1 MADFQ
6 FDFRVAEVSL
16 LTLFHL
22 MSGCAAK
29 PQLWAAAGR
38 AHVQCKL
45 PAVPTTNV
53 HDADAFVMQRN
64 KPSMPMP
71 VVFFTSPAPSKHS
84 AHITR
89 HSGQQS
95 APAPMDCEPITYHL
109 RGKTRA
115 IAAVSDPSSS
125 SVNSQFLAGTCS
137 VRAGNEVLSN

>member
-1 MADFQ
+1 MT
-6 FDFRVAEVSL
+6 R
-16 LTLFHL
+16 
-22 MSGCAAK
+22 
-29 PQLWAAAGR
+29 
-38 AHVQCKL
+38 
-45 PAVPTTNV
+45 
-53 HDADAFVMQRN
+53 ADAFVMQRN
-64 KPSMPMP
+64 KPSMTMP
-71 VVFFTSPAPSKHS
+71 LVFFTSPVPSKHS